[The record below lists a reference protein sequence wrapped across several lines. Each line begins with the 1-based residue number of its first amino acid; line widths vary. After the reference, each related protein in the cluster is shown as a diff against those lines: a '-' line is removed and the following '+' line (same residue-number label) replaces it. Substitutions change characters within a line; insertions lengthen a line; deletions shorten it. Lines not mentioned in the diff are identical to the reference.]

1 MLILAPLGTFM
12 QTYAACKTA
21 EDGGPATSDDGGTCP
36 PDEQNGPCPPGCDAD
51 SSAST
56 TSSASGVTILGTKH
70 ATVHAT
76 QPGYMAGVHALSG
89 LFATNGHRASEATR
103 YEGVDVATY
112 THLDG
117 QGGGRAPL
125 VDSNHKAAPTL
136 RPATDPPPGGTR
148 AQAHRLMPTGQPRLQ
163 SRPCPLE
170 PPGGTPVTH
179 GRPRVLLYTIRRRA
193 LLGAWSDPF
202 NVTTNTLCTRA
213 ADAPDEHR
221 CPDTCSA
228 SSASASG
235 GGRVSPEN
243 QRVRKAIGAMRDVHR
258 QPSPPPP
265 LRLLAETRAPK
276 PARGCPGP
284 VSSCTHAARV
294 AAWLM
299 PVRRGLAPTDGKP
312 LDDSTP
318 THKHAI

>member
-1 MLILAPLGTFM
+1 MLILAPLGTYM

-51 SSAST
+51 SSDS
-56 TSSASGVTILGTKH
+56 TSSANGVTILGTKH

-136 RPATDPPPGGTR
+136 WSANPPPGGTR
-148 AQAHRLMPTGQPRLQ
+148 AQAHRLSWPTAARWFHGHSHVLAPW
-163 SRPCPLE
+163 S
-170 PPGGTPVTH
+170 PGGTP
-179 GRPRVLLYTIRRRA
+179 L
-193 LLGAWSDPF
+193 
-202 NVTTNTLCTRA
+202 
-213 ADAPDEHR
+213 
-221 CPDTCSA
+221 
-228 SSASASG
+228 
-235 GGRVSPEN
+235 
-243 QRVRKAIGAMRDVHR
+243 
-258 QPSPPPP
+258 
-265 LRLLAETRAPK
+265 
-276 PARGCPGP
+276 
-284 VSSCTHAARV
+284 
-294 AAWLM
+294 
-299 PVRRGLAPTDGKP
+299 
-312 LDDSTP
+312 
-318 THKHAI
+318 